1 MAYKKIL
8 LRRDTAS
15 NWTSANPTLSG
26 GEVGVET
33 DTLKM
38 KLGNGS
44 TAWNSLNYYAPPS
57 LDEVGDVTIT
67 SASSGQ
73 FLKWNGSAW
82 VNDEIDLGNWVIA
95 SYKVTFLVP
104 VGASAVL

>member
-1 MAYKKIL
+1 MAYKKII

-26 GEVGVET
+26 GEVGIET

-44 TAWNSLNYYAPPS
+44 TAWTSLGYFAPPS
-57 LDEVGDVTIT
+57 IDEVGDVTIT

-73 FLKWNGSAW
+73 FLKWNGTAW
-82 VNDEIDLGNWVIA
+82 QVLNACASNSGLDAGGLTCYKLG
-95 SYKVTFLVP
+95 L
-104 VGASAVL
+104 